1 MTSFRENPIRRQP
14 SRRPTWL
21 LPVVIVGGVLVA
33 VVIVILAVRL
43 LGGSGSDE
51 PAVDAAPEPSCSTL
65 MVAPADELPV
75 PKKVRVNVYNATE
88 ISGLAS
94 KTARDLKKR
103 GFVIKEVANDPAGLP
118 IEGVARIRYGP
129 KGAKRAELLSY
140 YVPGAELVELE
151 RPGTKVDLALGEGF
165 TFIPPQPDVD
175 AALNAKEAVLSGP
188 GCFSASADAG
198 SDGGA
203 VDDTAVDDPAVDGT
217 EEIIIEDAPA
227 E

>member
-21 LPVVIVGGVLVA
+21 LPVAIVGGVLVA
-33 VVIVILAVRL
+33 VVLVIVVVRF
-43 LGGSGSDE
+43 LGGSGDEE
-51 PAVDAAPEPSCSTL
+51 PAADVAPEPSCSTL
-65 MVAPADELPV
+65 MVAPVDELPV

-88 ISGLAS
+88 TSGLAS

-103 GFVIKEVANDPAGLP
+103 GFVIKDVANDPAGLP

-140 YVPGAELVELE
+140 YVPGAELVEME
-151 RPGTKVDLALGEGF
+151 RPGTVVDLALGDSF
-165 TFIPPQPDVD
+165 TFVPPQPDID
-175 AALNAKEAVLSGP
+175 ATLNASEAVLSGP
-188 GCFSASADAG
+188 GCFDGSADA
-198 SDGGA
+198 SSSADA
-203 VDDTAVDDPAVDGT
+203 VV
-217 EEIIIEDAPA
+217 EEIVIEDAPA